1 MKENLNPQIFATFNG
16 KNYFGYDVY
25 YTDGERPVADIISED
40 VYEPLRDLTYC
51 DKTIHPAKGS
61 SIYVSPGNCPVASDD
76 IRRNYSMKK
85 ILDMGDYNIF
95 YPVNRTWY
103 KDNIMGFAVIESYKI
118 IVISKRYRDSI
129 KSYNSLYNFL
139 AVRPDIHEDDI
150 EIIKLSDP
158 VCLYN
163 IQDMTGAHKAALM
176 GQLTKPC
183 VPLENLD
190 LSTGNDITLELLEQ
204 VRVSG
209 IVDDSRNAEEN
220 FRIQLNILN
229 EHDWREYPGTT
240 ALVLAMTQSLS
251 SYVQTTGDSIYERI
265 SSQSKPIK
273 NLYNE
278 TKAWAGNYKSQK
290 DFDMAKTY
298 LDTKLNIG
306 EYRYCT
312 SSSLSAKLL
321 EYNIPSSIFY
331 SLYNEV
337 VRIAPKKY

>member
-25 YTDGERPVADIISED
+25 YNDGERPLADIITDD
-40 VYEPLRDLTYC
+40 VYDSLRDLTYC

-61 SIYVSPGNCPVASDD
+61 SIYVSPGNCPVAADD

-85 ILDMGDYNIF
+85 VLDTGDYNVF
-95 YPVNRTWY
+95 YPINRVWCE
-103 KDNIMGFAVIESYKI
+103 NITTAFTVIESYKI
-118 IVISKRYRDSI
+118 IVISKRYCDDRI
-129 KSYNSLYNFL
+129 RSYNDLYNFL
-139 AVRPDIHEDDI
+139 ALRPDIQEDDI

-158 VCLYN
+158 VRLYN
-163 IQDMTGAHKAALM
+163 IQITNAIKAALM

-209 IVDDSRNAEEN
+209 IVDYSRNAEEN

-240 ALVLAMTQSLS
+240 ALVLAMTQSLA
-251 SYVQTTGDSIYERI
+251 SYGQTAGDSIYECI
-265 SSQSKPIK
+265 GSQSKPIK

-278 TKAWAGNYKSQK
+278 TKAWAGKYKSQK
-290 DFDMAKTY
+290 DFDMAKAY

-321 EYNIPSSIFY
+321 EYNIPSCIFY

-337 VRIAPKKY
+337 VRITPKKY